1 MPRSTSLPRRGPD
14 LVGAAPVDL
23 ETATDEL
30 YALSPDEFIE
40 RRKQLVAEA
49 RAAKDRDLA
58 TQIGKLRRPT
68 RSAWLIN
75 LLARQEPDDV
85 TTLLELGTALQEA
98 QQRMAGDELRQLS
111 AQRRKTV
118 DALARRAVELGR
130 EQGYSAPDGAT
141 QEVGQTLQ
149 TALGDPEIAELV
161 RTGRVTQA
169 VTYGGFGST
178 DLASALGASLPTQ
191 TTRQPAKKAPPE
203 SVPAMDPKQRREA
216 QKAAAKAREQATAA
230 RKAAAATESE
240 AEAATQHAD
249 ELADQVESLRSQLRQ
264 TEAAEREAREAARTA
279 RKHYQELRQAAL
291 SAEQT
296 AAVAEEAIE

>member
-1 MPRSTSLPRRGPD
+1 
-14 LVGAAPVDL
+14 VDL
-23 ETATDEL
+23 ETATNEL

-40 RRKQLVAEA
+40 RRQQLVAEA
-49 RAAKDRDLA
+49 RGAKDRQLA

-85 TTLLELGTALQEA
+85 TALLELGGALQEA

-141 QEVGQTLQ
+141 QEVSQTLQ

-161 RTGRVTQA
+161 RAGTLTQA
-169 VTYGGFGST
+169 VTYGGFGPT

-191 TTRQPAKKAPPE
+191 APRQPAKKQAPLE
-203 SVPAMDPKQRREA
+203 PAPALDPKQRREA
-216 QKAAAKAREQATAA
+216 EKAAAEARERARAV
-230 RKAAAATESE
+230 RKAAEEAESE

-249 ELADQVESLRSQLRQ
+249 ELADKVESLRSQLRQ

-291 SAEQT
+291 SAEQ
-296 AAVAEEAIE
+296 AATGVEEAIE

>member
-1 MPRSTSLPRRGPD
+1 M
-14 LVGAAPVDL
+14 DL
-23 ETATDEL
+23 ETATNEL
-30 YALSPDEFIE
+30 YALYPDEFIE
-40 RRKQLVAEA
+40 RRQQLVAEA
-49 RAAKDRDLA
+49 RSEKDRELA

-85 TTLLELGTALQEA
+85 TALLELGTALQEA

-141 QEVGQTLQ
+141 QEVSQTLQ

-161 RTGRVTQA
+161 RTGRLTQA
-169 VTYGGFGST
+169 VTYGGFGPA

-191 TTRQPAKKAPPE
+191 APRQPAKKQAPPE
-203 SVPAMDPKQRREA
+203 PAPELDPKQRREA
-216 QKAAAKAREQATAA
+216 QKAAAEARERARAA
-230 RKAAAATESE
+230 RKASEQAESE
-240 AEAATQHAD
+240 ADAATQHAD
-249 ELADQVESLRSQLRQ
+249 ELSDKVESLRSQLRQ
-264 TEAAEREAREAARTA
+264 TEAAEREARDAARAA

-291 SAEQT
+291 SAEQ
-296 AAVAEEAIE
+296 AAVAADEANE

>member
-1 MPRSTSLPRRGPD
+1 
-14 LVGAAPVDL
+14 VDL
-23 ETATDEL
+23 ETATNEL

-40 RRKQLVAEA
+40 RRQQLVAEA
-49 RAAKDRDLA
+49 RAAKDRQLA

-85 TTLLELGTALQEA
+85 TALLELGTALQEA

-141 QEVGQTLQ
+141 QEVSQTLQ

-161 RTGRVTQA
+161 RTGTLTQA
-169 VTYGGFGST
+169 VTYGGFGPT

-191 TTRQPAKKAPPE
+191 APRQPAKKQAPPE
-203 SVPAMDPKQRREA
+203 AAPALDPKQRREA
-216 QKAAAKAREQATAA
+216 EKAAAEARERARAA
-230 RKAAAATESE
+230 RKTAEEAESE

-249 ELADQVESLRSQLRQ
+249 ELADKVESLRSQLRQ

-291 SAEQT
+291 SAEQE
-296 AAVAEEAIE
+296 AAAAKEATE

>member
-1 MPRSTSLPRRGPD
+1 
-14 LVGAAPVDL
+14 VDL
-23 ETATDEL
+23 ETATNEL

-40 RRKQLVAEA
+40 RRQQLVAEA
-49 RAAKDRDLA
+49 REGKDRQLA

-85 TTLLELGTALQEA
+85 TALLELGTALQEA

-141 QEVGQTLQ
+141 QEVSQTLQ

-161 RTGRVTQA
+161 RTGTLTQA
-169 VTYGGFGST
+169 VTYGGFGPT

-191 TTRQPAKKAPPE
+191 APRQPAKKQAPPQ
-203 SVPAMDPKQRREA
+203 PAPALDPKQRREA
-216 QKAAAKAREQATAA
+216 AKAAAEARELARAA
-230 RKAAAATESE
+230 RKAAEEAESE
-240 AEAATQHAD
+240 AGAATQHAD
-249 ELADQVESLRSQLRQ
+249 ELADKVESLRSQLRQ
-264 TEAAEREAREAARTA
+264 TEADEREARETARTA
-279 RKHYQELRQAAL
+279 RKHYQELRQAAH
-291 SAEQT
+291 SAEQE
-296 AAVAEEAIE
+296 AAAAEEAID

>member
-1 MPRSTSLPRRGPD
+1 
-14 LVGAAPVDL
+14 VDL
-23 ETATDEL
+23 ETATNEL

-40 RRKQLVAEA
+40 RRQQLVAEA
-49 RAAKDRDLA
+49 REAKDRQLA

-85 TTLLELGTALQEA
+85 TALLELGTALQEA

-130 EQGYSAPDGAT
+130 EEGYSAPDGAT
-141 QEVGQTLQ
+141 QEVSQTLQ

-161 RTGRVTQA
+161 RTGTLTQA
-169 VTYGGFGST
+169 VTYGGFGPT

-191 TTRQPAKKAPPE
+191 APRQPAKKQAPPQ
-203 SVPAMDPKQRREA
+203 PAPALDPKQRREA
-216 QKAAAKAREQATAA
+216 AKAAAEARELARAA
-230 RKAAAATESE
+230 RKAAEEAESE
-240 AEAATQHAD
+240 AGAATQHAD
-249 ELADQVESLRSQLRQ
+249 ELADKVESLRSQLRQ
-264 TEAAEREAREAARTA
+264 TEADEREARETARTA
-279 RKHYQELRQAAL
+279 RKHYQELRQAAH
-291 SAEQT
+291 SAEQE
-296 AAVAEEAIE
+296 AAAAEEAID